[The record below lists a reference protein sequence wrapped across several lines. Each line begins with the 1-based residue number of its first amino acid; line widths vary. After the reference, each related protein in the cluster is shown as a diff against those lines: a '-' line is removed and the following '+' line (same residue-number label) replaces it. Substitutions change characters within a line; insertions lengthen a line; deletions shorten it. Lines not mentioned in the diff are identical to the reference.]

1 VSVDKITQVSQAK
14 QLFGE
19 LSSGPEDVKLYG
31 QYTYG
36 IAGERFFR
44 EIKDNGR
51 IMGTKC
57 QKCQLIYLPPR
68 IYCERCFGELKDWV
82 EIEGKGR
89 IHSYTAVHIDLDGNR
104 LDEPVLMALIEFP
117 NVYGGLVHKLGE
129 VESED
134 IRIGL
139 EVEAVLKLKEKRK
152 GSILDINYFRPSRE
166 STS

>member
-1 VSVDKITQVSQAK
+1 MSVEKVTQVSQTK

-68 IYCERCFGELKDWV
+68 IYCERCFGELKEWV
-82 EIEGKGR
+82 EIEGKGKV
-89 IHSYTAVHIDLDGNR
+89 HSYTAVHIDLDGNR
-104 LDEPVLMALIEFP
+104 LNKPVLMTVIEFSG
-117 NVYGGLVHKLGE
+117 VHGGLVHKLGE
-129 VESED
+129 IAFED
-134 IRIGL
+134 AKIGL
-139 EVEAVLKLKEKRK
+139 EVEVVLKPVAERD
-152 GSILDINYFRPSRE
+152 GSILDIKYFKP
-166 STS
+166 TK

>member
-1 VSVDKITQVSQAK
+1 MSVEKTTQVSQAK

-51 IMGTKC
+51 LTGTKC

-68 IYCERCFGELKDWV
+68 IYCERCFGELNEWV

-89 IHSYTAVHIDLDGNR
+89 VHSYTVVHIDLNGNR
-104 LDEPVLMALIEFP
+104 LSEPVLMVIVEFP
-117 NVYGGLVHKLGE
+117 GVYGGLVYKLGE
-129 VESED
+129 VNSDD
-134 IRIGL
+134 IRIGQ
-139 EVEAVLKLKEKRK
+139 EVEAVLKPENERE
-152 GSILDINYFRPSRE
+152 GSILDIKYFKPI
-166 STS
+166 